1 MKKLLIIGL
10 VSILV
15 FPVLAFSFEEMDA
28 EGVSFK
34 AGPTDFT
41 EELSIPWVEVAL
53 YPKMA
58 ERGREVFVEVRLAT
72 AVNEVKLKLDYLK
85 EVLPLFSDDGK
96 NWSRVIKI
104 APEAP
109 AGLHASQ
116 IIVAGRGNRSIQRT
130 LDFVVQEG
138 ALAQNTIPLTT
149 ISNVLVMENGEVIRQ
164 ILPGVSVT
172 ALYKAPFYR
181 VRLEDGREGWV
192 EAIKVK
198 EPIEDYYLTGCRAYQ
213 EKDYEGA
220 IKYFKQTMEL
230 DPRHAQAQLYLAKCY
245 LKQDD
250 DRAAAAELKLALA
263 LDPEN
268 VQAQALADSLA
279 DKFLSNKEYDQVLEL
294 KPALMLSM
302 IKNKMVVAAA
312 APAPKA
318 KKAPAKVEAAKPAPA
333 LQASQDIL
341 NNSVEL
347 VKGART
353 SKGTSLTSALNSVLS
368 LTRSLGTRIHEDGW
382 KVVTASDGL
391 RVVFACRQE
400 KDGKQENENFE
411 WKVDPDRKAAIPI
424 NDNARLLMN
433 RW

>member
-10 VSILV
+10 VSLLV

-58 ERGREVFVEVRLAT
+58 ERGREVFVEVRLAA
-72 AVNEVKLKLDYLK
+72 AVTEVKLKLDYLK
-85 EVLPLFSDDGK
+85 EALPLYSDDGK

-130 LDFVVQEG
+130 LDFVVKEDAQ
-138 ALAQNTIPLTT
+138 AQNTIPLTT
-149 ISNVLVMENGEVIRQ
+149 ISNVLVIENGEVIRQ
-164 ILPGVSVT
+164 MLPGVKVT

-192 EAIKVK
+192 EAFKVK
-198 EPIEDYYLTGCRAYQ
+198 EPIDDYFLLGCRAYQ
-213 EKDYEGA
+213 EKDYAGA

-230 DPRHAQAQLYLAKCY
+230 DPKHAQAQLYLAKCY
-245 LKQDD
+245 LKQNE

-268 VQAQALADSLA
+268 TQAQALADSLA
-279 DKFLSNKEYDQVLEL
+279 NKFLNNKEYDQVLEL
-294 KPALMLSM
+294 KPALMLSLL
-302 IKNKMVVAAA
+302 KRKMEVAVV
-312 APAPKA
+312 APAPKV
-318 KKAPAKVEAAKPAPA
+318 KVPAKAEAKPAPA

-347 VKGART
+347 VKGAKT

-368 LTRSLGTRIHEDGW
+368 LTRSLGTKIYEDGW
-382 KVVTASDGL
+382 KVVSASDGL
-391 RVVFACRQE
+391 RVIFACRQE

-411 WKVDPDRKAAIPI
+411 WKVDPDRKAAIPL